1 MTHTEIECFLAI
13 CRHKTGIRA
22 AEALF
27 ITQPSLS
34 IRLKTLEKELG
45 GALFTRNKGSREM
58 VLTAAG
64 KEFYELAVQYE
75 ALIEKMK
82 QVCQKSPESLRV
94 SSLNSL
100 DTFLLPDVYE
110 RFLQTHPEIG
120 LEIQDMEMP
129 AAGQSILDGNTDIA
143 FTTGRLTDIP
153 LKQIPVFTEPMV
165 LICQNA
171 EDYHSPVT
179 AEQLSLRNEVYVE
192 WSTRFAHWHQQA
204 FGDVHPQITISIMA
218 HLQRFM
224 EREHCW
230 AIVPISVAEG
240 LARSCNIKQVKTA
253 FEIPCREVSILTATS
268 QTASAAIDAFCRSL
282 CDAVSVYPEIEIK
295 L

>member
-13 CRHKTGIRA
+13 CRHKTGSRA

-45 GALFTRNKGSREM
+45 GSLFTRKKGSREM

-75 ALIEKMK
+75 TLMDKMK
-82 QVCQKSPESLRV
+82 QVCLKQPESLRV

-100 DTFLLPDVYE
+100 DTFCLPDVYE
-110 RFLQTHPEIG
+110 RFLQTYPEIG

-129 AAGQSILDGNTDIA
+129 AAGESVLNGNTDIA
-143 FTTGRLTDIP
+143 FTTGRHTDIP
-153 LKQIPVFTEPMV
+153 LNQIPVFTEPMV
-165 LICQNA
+165 FICKHNDKYDA
-171 EDYHSPVT
+171 PITV
-179 AEQLSLRNEVYVE
+179 EQLSLRHEVYIE
-192 WSTRFAHWHQQA
+192 WSTRFAHWHQQT
-204 FGDVHPQITISIMA
+204 FGDVHPQISISIMA

-240 LARSCNIKQVKTA
+240 LARSCSIKQVATA
-253 FEIPCREVSILTATS
+253 FDIPRREVSILTAIDNK
-268 QTASAAIDAFCRSL
+268 ASVAIDAFCRCL
-282 CDAVSVYPEIEIK
+282 CDTVSVYPEIEIK